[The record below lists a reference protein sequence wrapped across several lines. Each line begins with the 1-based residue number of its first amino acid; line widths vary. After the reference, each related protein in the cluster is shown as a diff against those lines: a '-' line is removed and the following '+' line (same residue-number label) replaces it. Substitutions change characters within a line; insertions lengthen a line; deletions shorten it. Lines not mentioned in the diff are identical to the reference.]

1 MNGLVDSPS
10 RVSTLCS
17 SCLVPSVAATS
28 ACVSP
33 RVKSA
38 EPWVRGR
45 NDTSA
50 LIARVSVDFRPSIRT
65 PSSRTIR
72 RTSCFSSLSRYSR
85 TFAFR
90 SPSGSTAAM
99 TSWASFVSPW
109 ARCAFSGIRT
119 TSRILPRVASR
130 TWASSAG
137 SWWAEASN
145 SHRGL
150 PASWASARWTRTSAR
165 HSSCARAMASTRVSS
180 DTSRAPASTIIT
192 ESSVAATTRSSV
204 LRSRSAKGG
213 FTTSRPS
220 MCPMRT
226 APKGPRNGT
235 PATQHRG
242 RRPVH
247 RQDAGIVLLV
257 RRDRQ
262 HDELDLVPEALGEE
276 RAERAV
282 DQPGGE
288 DLLLGRTPLALEEAA
303 GDAPAGVGPL
313 AVVDAEGK
321 EVLPLGRGPA
331 QPRRWRGPPCRRSGP
346 GPTRPPAWP
355 HGRSRG

>member
-50 LIARVSVDFRPSIRT
+50 LMARVSVDFRPSIRT

-99 TSWASFVSPW
+99 TSWASFVSPC
-109 ARCAFSGIRT
+109 ARCAFSAIRT
-119 TSRILPRVASR
+119 TSRTLPRAASR
-130 TWASSAG
+130 TCASSAG
-137 SWWAEASN
+137 SWWAAASN

-150 PASWASARWTRTSAR
+150 PASWASARWMRTSAR
-165 HSSCARAMASTRVSS
+165 HSSCARAIASTRMSS

-192 ESSVAATTRSSV
+192 ESSVAATTRSSEAPLEIREGRV
-204 LRSRSAKGG
+204 HDE
-213 FTTSRPS
+213 
-220 MCPMRT
+220 T
-226 APKGPRNGT
+226 AVDVPDADGAEGPQERDPGD
-235 PATQHRG
+235 QHRG
-242 RRPVH
+242 RRAVH
-247 RQDAGIVLLV
+247 RQDAGVVLLV
-257 RRDRQ
+257 RRDRE
-262 HDELDLVPEALGEE
+262 HDQLDLVAEALGEE
-276 RAERAV
+276 RAKRAV

-303 GDAPAGVGPL
+303 GDAPAGVGSL
-313 AVVDAEGK
+313 AVVDAEGE
-321 EVLPLGRGPA
+321 EVLPLDRGPRSHDGGENHGVA
-331 QPRRWRGPPCRRSGP
+331 VADQDRRRL
-346 GPTRPPAWP
+346 PAWP